1 MTITIYTIPTCPWC
15 TKAKKY
21 LYQKKLKVNE
31 KDIVNDDYNRKE
43 MMEKSG
49 QMGVPVIDID
59 GKIIVGFDVIGM
71 DKALNK
77 RIKDKK
83 HLSRIYKGKEVL
95 CNSCK
100 TKNFQTVTGYPK
112 EEFGCIVMHKKEC
125 AFLKK
130 LLKNSVEV

>member
-1 MTITIYTIPTCPWC
+1 MTITIYTLPTCPWC
-15 TKAKKY
+15 AKAREY
-21 LYQKKLKVNE
+21 LTRKKLKVNE
-31 KDIVNDDYNRKE
+31 KDIVVDDDNRKE

-59 GKIIVGFDVIGM
+59 GKIIIGFDTIGI
-71 DKALNK
+71 DKTLSK

-100 TKNFQTVTGYPK
+100 TKDFQTVTGYPK
-112 EEFGCIVMHKKEC
+112 EEFGCIVIHKKDC
-125 AFLKK
+125 AYLEE